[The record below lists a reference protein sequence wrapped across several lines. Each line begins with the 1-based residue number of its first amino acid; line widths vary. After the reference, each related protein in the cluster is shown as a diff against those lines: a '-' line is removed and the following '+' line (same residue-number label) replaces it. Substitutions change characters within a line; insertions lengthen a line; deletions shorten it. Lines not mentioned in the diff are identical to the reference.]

1 MCYESER
8 YCMQETAQN
17 IVHNIIPFIEQ
28 PNWAAGQIHESAVW
42 EQHLLNTKQQELRSR
57 SGTPA

>member
-28 PNWAAGQIHESAVW
+28 PNWAAG
-42 EQHLLNTKQQELRSR
+42 
-57 SGTPA
+57 